1 MYTQHLF
8 LIGLIILVVFLLI
21 VGKVVF
27 FLLFPIVIFFF
38 LLIRWEYEI
47 DGIVALMALMLADG
61 SLTIINSSHHT
72 ELGTL
77 FWLKR
82 DYKLLK
88 FIEYNKNVY
97 GRLPVIFL
105 LITFNFLLCIILVV
119 LTFIFIQWNM
129 LYIMIGMGSWSI
141 LTIIFSLIELLIYK
155 IKYN

>member
-1 MYTQHLF
+1 M
-8 LIGLIILVVFLLI
+8 
-21 VGKVVF
+21 
-27 FLLFPIVIFFF
+27 
-38 LLIRWEYEI
+38 IRWEYEI
-47 DGIVALMALMLADG
+47 DGIVALMALMLANG